1 MSHQPLITHEELT
14 LTIEYLNYNGP
25 ISSDFPLDYETERK
39 QGLSKVVA
47 SSAF

>member
-1 MSHQPLITHEELT
+1 MSHQLITQEELT

-25 ISSDFPLDYETERK
+25 LSSNLPLEYETEK
-39 QGLSKVVA
+39 KHGLSEVVL

>member
-1 MSHQPLITHEELT
+1 MSHQVITQEELT

-25 ISSDFPLDYETERK
+25 LYSDLPLEFETEMK

>member
-1 MSHQPLITHEELT
+1 MSHPQITHEELT

-25 ISSDFPLDYETERK
+25 IMSDFPLEYDIERK
-39 QGLSKVVA
+39 QGLSKVVV